1 MALRF
6 ITIAELQA
14 HCVADGDDQEGL
26 EAKGEAAEH
35 IAEMVM
41 NRAIFDTPES
51 LEQARAGVAAALA
64 TAKQEYD
71 AGVIDA
77 EGDVDLLTFNNLQYQ
92 SARAAAFRIAHGTV
106 ITPDVRGG
114 ILMLA
119 AHLWTNR
126 ADVAEGNINRV
137 PQNSMDIFRRH
148 RYLEGTY

>member
-35 IAEMVM
+35 LAEMVM
-41 NRAIFDTPES
+41 NRALFATQEA
-51 LEQARAGVAAALA
+51 LEEARAGVGSALAAARQEYDDTLVAAETDADTRLLA
-64 TAKQEYD
+64 TAK
-71 AGVIDA
+71 
-77 EGDVDLLTFNNLQYQ
+77 YQ
-92 SARAAAFRIAHGTV
+92 AARAAAFRVAHGMV
-106 ITPDVRGG
+106 ITPDIKGG
-114 ILMLA
+114 ILMAA
-119 AHLWTNR
+119 AHLWTMR
-126 ADVAEGNINRV
+126 ADVVEGNATRV